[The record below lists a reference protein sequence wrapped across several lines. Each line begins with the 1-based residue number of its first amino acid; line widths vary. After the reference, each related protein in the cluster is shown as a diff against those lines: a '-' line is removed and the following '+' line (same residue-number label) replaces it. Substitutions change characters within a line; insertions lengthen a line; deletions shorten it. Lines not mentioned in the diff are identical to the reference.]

1 MSVSMIIL
9 HNGIKKYL
17 LTVRMYE
24 FDTRYEIDIARMNID
39 TQIENFILFKS
50 WYKFNTNAN
59 FQTNNNIN

>member
-1 MSVSMIIL
+1 MGL
-9 HNGIKKYL
+9 
-17 LTVRMYE
+17 VRMYE

-50 WYKFNTNAN
+50 WYKFNINAN